1 MCSKKK
7 DFSILARNVL
17 SSSACSSRE
26 FIDREPL
33 NAELN
38 AELLKQKPGEV
49 SVNDLDALS
58 GTDW

>member
-1 MCSKKK
+1 MCSKKT

-33 NAELN
+33 NAEL
-38 AELLKQKPGEV
+38 LKQKPGEV

>member
-1 MCSKKK
+1 MCSKKT

-33 NAELN
+33 NAEL
-38 AELLKQKPGEV
+38 LKQKPGEV
-49 SVNDLDALS
+49 SVKDLDALS
-58 GTDW
+58 GTGW